1 MDQILDSHTTEE
13 HIELEYAGFW
23 IRFVA
28 VFIDGILL
36 MVVQQAVSLVIT
48 GDTTFANAGSPNGL
62 VTILNLVIGA
72 GYAIGMES
80 SAKQATL
87 GKMAVGI
94 KVGDEY
100 GNRITVGKAVGR
112 YFSKLLSAITLG
124 IGFIMAAFDNRKQA
138 LHDRIVGTVVF
149 YGRS

>member
-1 MDQILDSHTTEE
+1 MDQILDSHTSEE

-28 VFIDGILL
+28 SFIDGILL
-36 MVVQQAVSLVIT
+36 MVAQQAVSFIVT
-48 GDTTFANAGSPNGL
+48 GGSTFANVGMPNL
-62 VTILNLVIGA
+62 MVTLLNLLVGVA
-72 GYAIGMES
+72 YHVGMES

-100 GNRITVGKAVGR
+100 GNRITAGKAIGR
-112 YFSKLLSAITLG
+112 YFSKILSALILG

-149 YGRS
+149 YSRS

>member
-28 VFIDGILL
+28 AFIDGILL
-36 MVVQQAVSLVIT
+36 AIVQQVLIFAVTGGTSFSGAAPGIGVSL
-48 GDTTFANAGSPNGL
+48 
-62 VTILNLVIGA
+62 LNLLIGIT
-72 GYAIGMES
+72 YTVGMES

-100 GNRITVGKAVGR
+100 GNRISPGKAIGR
-112 YFSKLLSAITLG
+112 YFSKILSALILG

-149 YGRS
+149 YSRS